1 MVKSITSTL
10 KSKNMLLQSKTVIIS
25 EENLLNQ
32 GNKQLMIFLLMSP
45 TKMEYKI
52 LFGLELMIF
61 QMKVYLFMKAI
72 IYQFH
77 GQIGLQTS
85 QIINLCKGIVF
96 ALRMENGVIL
106 IVIASAPLFVKKLY
120 KVMQVSTSE
129 QCNILNIT

>member
-32 GNKQLMIFLLMSP
+32 ESKQLMIFLLMSP
-45 TKMEYKI
+45 IKMEYKI

-72 IYQFH
+72 MYQFH

-96 ALRMENGVIL
+96 ALTMENGAIST
-106 IVIASAPLFVKKLY
+106 VIAPVLLFVKKLY
-120 KVMQVSTSE
+120 KVVQV
-129 QCNILNIT
+129 ILNNNSKYY